1 MERSNECLVT
11 ADLPRNL
18 SAVHGLALFEEV
30 LVRQARVLMQDGLTP
45 KVFTYLSLRAFA
57 RAAAETSRFR
67 NGRVNN
73 SRVSARTGLSR
84 AVVRKVLRP
93 DFLKSIPLAWA
104 PVDAVMQAWCTDR
117 RFKDYN
123 GIPRTLKIVGRSAS
137 FKFLAKLYAGDLPYR
152 AILDEMKALG
162 LAVTEQ
168 NSVACI
174 PRVVRKRYARMSL
187 RPRTKAIHL
196 ESMAD
201 SKHSKNTRK
210 RNRLT
215 SER

>member
-1 MERSNECLVT
+1 MERSNESLGT

-18 SAVHGLALFEEV
+18 SAMRGLAFLEEV
-30 LVRQARVLMQDGLTP
+30 LVRQARVLIQDGLTP
-45 KVFTYLSLRAFA
+45 KVYTYLSLRAFA
-57 RAAAETSRFR
+57 RAAAETSQFR

-93 DFLKSIPLAWA
+93 DFLKSIPLSWA
-104 PVDAVMQAWCTDR
+104 PVDAVMQAWCADQ

-123 GIPRTLKIVGRSAS
+123 GLPRTLKIVGRRAS
-137 FKFLAKLYAGDLPYR
+137 FKSLAKLYAGDLPYR

-174 PRVVRKRYARMSL
+174 PSVVRKRYARMSL
-187 RPRTKAIHL
+187 RPRN
-196 ESMAD
+196 
-201 SKHSKNTRK
+201 HSKDTRK
-210 RNRLT
+210 KN
-215 SER
+215 SID

>member
-1 MERSNECLVT
+1 MSCYTPSAAKSERREWSY
-11 ADLPRNL
+11 
-18 SAVHGLALFEEV
+18 
-30 LVRQARVLMQDGLTP
+30 LVRRGSSTP
-45 KVFTYLSLRAFA
+45 STSTNTGWADAQGIYVPVTTCLA

-93 DFLKSIPLAWA
+93 DFLRSIPLTWA
-104 PVDAVMQAWCTDR
+104 PVDAVMQAWCADR

-123 GIPRTLKIVGRSAS
+123 GIPRTLKIVGRRTS
-137 FKFLAKLYAGDLPYR
+137 FQSLAKLYAGDLPYR

-162 LAVTEQ
+162 LAVTKQ

-174 PRVVRKRYARMSL
+174 PSVVRKRYARMSL

-196 ESMAD
+196 RSIVD
-201 SKHSKNTRK
+201 SSHAKHTRK
-210 RNRLT
+210 KNQLT
-215 SER
+215 SEA

>member
-1 MERSNECLVT
+1 MERSHERLVT
-11 ADLPRNL
+11 ANLPRNL
-18 SAVHGLALFEEV
+18 SAVNGLTLFEEV
-30 LVRQARVLMQDGLTP
+30 LVRQARVLIRDGLTP
-45 KVFTYLSLRAFA
+45 KVFAYLSLRAFA

-67 NGRVNN
+67 NGKVNN

-93 DFLKSIPLAWA
+93 DFLKSIPLTWA
-104 PVDAVMQAWCTDR
+104 PVDAVMQAWCADR

-123 GIPRTLKIVGRSAS
+123 GIPRTLKIVGKKAS
-137 FKFLAKLYAGDLPYR
+137 FQSLAKLYAGDLPYR

-162 LAVTEQ
+162 LAVTKQ

-174 PRVVRKRYARMSL
+174 PSVVRKRYARMSL

-196 ESMAD
+196 RSIVD
-201 SKHSKNTRK
+201 SSHTKLTRK
-210 RNRLT
+210 KNQLT
-215 SER
+215 SEP